1 MPNRTRKFVSA
12 LAASLLLAGLP
23 LATASHAAPPAAA
36 DNCLA
41 SPKDQAPQGS
51 HWYYRIE
58 HPSNRHC
65 WYLRGE
71 RDAAAQVAPPNASAD
86 ASPSANPA
94 SQNPSSPNNA
104 MTMPGSVANAHAELT
119 SPQAGGD
126 QTGSIATGPSRAAA
140 AAADATVG
148 ASRADANML
157 RSVVAARWPEQL
169 AAASSIAPD
178 ADPDNA
184 SATAPSSAAATAPS
198 AAAVVPLA
206 AADAA
211 GERQSGSTQML
222 IIAIVGAL
230 SVAGLAASAVGY
242 GGRRKRIDDIQF
254 EAGNR
259 GERRA
264 IWETTLADRPLPS
277 PFAAAIRPNI
287 GIPRELSEA
296 DDRDDKIAE
305 MLARLAKSARVW
317 ITGLFFELT
326 SQRLNES

>member
-1 MPNRTRKFVSA
+1 VFSIIAGAAYATPNREVRPAVI
-12 LAASLLLAGLP
+12 ASLLLAGIP
-23 LATASHAAPPAAA
+23 LVTASPAVAQAA

-65 WYLRGE
+65 WYLRGQH
-71 RDAAAQVAPPNASAD
+71 DAATQIAPNASVD

-94 SQNPSSPNNA
+94 SLNPLAPNNS

-126 QTGSIATGPSRAAA
+126 QRSITASGQSPAPAAG
-140 AAADATVG
+140 ADATTG

-157 RSVVAARWPEQL
+157 RSVVASRWPEQL
-169 AAASSIAPD
+169 AAASSTAPD
-178 ADPDNA
+178 ASPDNS
-184 SATAPSSAAATAPS
+184 SATAVATAPP
-198 AAAVVPLA
+198 AATVVPLA

-211 GERQSGSTQML
+211 GEKQSGSTQML
-222 IIAIVGAL
+222 VIAIVGAL

-242 GGRRKRIDDIQF
+242 GGRRKLRLDDIEV
-254 EAGNR
+254 EAENR
-259 GERRA
+259 GDRRA

-277 PFAAAIRPNI
+277 PFAASAAIRPNI
-287 GIPRELSEA
+287 GIPRELREA
-296 DDRDDKIAE
+296 QDPDDKVAE
-305 MLARLAKSARVW
+305 MLARLAKSARA
-317 ITGLFFELT
+317 
-326 SQRLNES
+326 

>member
-1 MPNRTRKFVSA
+1 MPHRTAKFVPA
-12 LAASLLLAGLP
+12 IVASLLLAGVP
-23 LATASHAAPPAAA
+23 LATASPAAAQAA

-65 WYLRGE
+65 WYLRGQH
-71 RDAAAQVAPPNASAD
+71 DAAAAQVAPPNASAD

-94 SQNPSSPNNA
+94 PLNPSSPNNS

-126 QTGSIATGPSRAAA
+126 QTGSIATGPSPVVA
-140 AAADATVG
+140 AAADATAG

-157 RSVVAARWPEQL
+157 RSVVASRWPEQL

-178 ADPDNA
+178 TSSDNSSA
-184 SATAPSSAAATAPS
+184 IAPSPTVATAPPAAN
-198 AAAVVPLA
+198 VVPLA

-211 GERQSGSTQML
+211 SEKQSGSTQML
-222 IIAIVGAL
+222 IIAVVGAL

-242 GGRRKRIDDIQF
+242 GGRRKRLDDIQL
-254 EAGNR
+254 EVENR
-259 GERRA
+259 GDRRA

-277 PFAAAIRPNI
+277 PFAASAAIRPNI
-287 GIPRELSEA
+287 GIPRELREA
-296 DDRDDKIAE
+296 QDPDDKIAD
-305 MLARLAKSARVW
+305 MLARLAKSA
-317 ITGLFFELT
+317 
-326 SQRLNES
+326 QA

>member
-1 MPNRTRKFVSA
+1 MPNRTAKFVPA
-12 LAASLLLAGLP
+12 VIASLLLAGIP
-23 LATASHAAPPAAA
+23 LVTASPAAAQAA

-65 WYLRGE
+65 WYLRGQH
-71 RDAAAQVAPPNASAD
+71 DAATQIAPNASVD

-94 SQNPSSPNNA
+94 SLNPSAPNNS

-126 QTGSIATGPSRAAA
+126 QRSITASGQSPAP
-140 AAADATVG
+140 AADADATTG

-157 RSVVAARWPEQL
+157 RSVVASRWPEQL
-169 AAASSIAPD
+169 AAASSTAPD
-178 ADPDNA
+178 ASPDNSSA
-184 SATAPSSAAATAPS
+184 VTPSSAKATAPPAAT
-198 AAAVVPLA
+198 VVPLA

-211 GERQSGSTQML
+211 GEKQSGSTQML

-242 GGRRKRIDDIQF
+242 GGRRKLRLDDIEV
-254 EAGNR
+254 EAENR
-259 GERRA
+259 GDRRA

-277 PFAAAIRPNI
+277 PFAASAAIRPNI
-287 GIPRELSEA
+287 GIPRELREA
-296 DDRDDKIAE
+296 ENPDDKVAE
-305 MLARLAKSARVW
+305 MLARLAKSARA
-317 ITGLFFELT
+317 
-326 SQRLNES
+326 

>member
-1 MPNRTRKFVSA
+1 MPNRTAKFVPA
-12 LAASLLLAGLP
+12 FVASLLLAGVP
-23 LATASHAAPPAAA
+23 LATASPAAAQAA

-51 HWYYRIE
+51 HWFYRIE

-65 WYLRGE
+65 WYLRGQH
-71 RDAAAQVAPPNASAD
+71 DAATQIAPPNASAD

-94 SQNPSSPNNA
+94 PQNPSSANNS

-126 QTGSIATGPSRAAA
+126 QTGSIATGPSPAAA
-140 AAADATVG
+140 AAADATAG

-157 RSVVAARWPEQL
+157 RSVVASRWPEQL
-169 AAASSIAPD
+169 AAASSIAAD
-178 ADPDNA
+178 AGPDNA
-184 SATAPSSAAATAPS
+184 SATAPSSAVATAPS

-211 GERQSGSTQML
+211 SEKQSGSTQML

-242 GGRRKRIDDIQF
+242 GGRRKLRLDDIEL
-254 EAGNR
+254 EADNR
-259 GERRA
+259 GDRRA

-277 PFAAAIRPNI
+277 PFAASAAIRPNI
-287 GIPRELSEA
+287 GIPRELREA

-305 MLARLAKSARVW
+305 MLARLAKSSRV
-317 ITGLFFELT
+317 
-326 SQRLNES
+326 

>member
-1 MPNRTRKFVSA
+1 MPHRTAKFAPAVI
-12 LAASLLLAGLP
+12 ASLLLAGIP
-23 LATASHAAPPAAA
+23 LVTASPAAAQAA

-65 WYLRGE
+65 WYLRGQH
-71 RDAAAQVAPPNASAD
+71 DAATQIAPPNASVD
-86 ASPSANPA
+86 ASPSENPV
-94 SQNPSSPNNA
+94 SLNPSAPNNS

-126 QTGSIATGPSRAAA
+126 QRSIAASGQSPAAA
-140 AAADATVG
+140 AGADATAG

-157 RSVVAARWPEQL
+157 RSVVASRWPEQL
-169 AAASSIAPD
+169 AAASSTAPD
-178 ADPDNA
+178 ASPDNS
-184 SATAPSSAAATAPS
+184 SAVAPSSAVATAPS
-198 AAAVVPLA
+198 AATVVPLA
-206 AADAA
+206 AADEA
-211 GERQSGSTQML
+211 GEKQSGSTQML

-242 GGRRKRIDDIQF
+242 GGRRKLRLDDIEV
-254 EAGNR
+254 EAENR

-277 PFAAAIRPNI
+277 PFAATAAIRPNI
-287 GIPRELSEA
+287 GIPHELREAQDS
-296 DDRDDKIAE
+296 DDKVAE
-305 MLARLAKSARVW
+305 MLARLAKSARA
-317 ITGLFFELT
+317 
-326 SQRLNES
+326 

>member
-1 MPNRTRKFVSA
+1 MPNRTAKFVPA
-12 LAASLLLAGLP
+12 IIASLLLAGVP
-23 LATASHAAPPAAA
+23 LATASPAAAQAA

-51 HWYYRIE
+51 HWFYRIE

-65 WYLRGE
+65 WYLRGQH
-71 RDAAAQVAPPNASAD
+71 DAAAPIAAPNASAD
-86 ASPSANPA
+86 ASSSTNPA
-94 SQNPSSPNNA
+94 PQNPSSPNNS

-126 QTGSIATGPSRAAA
+126 QTGSIATGPSPAAA
-140 AAADATVG
+140 AGADATAG

-157 RSVVAARWPEQL
+157 RSVVASRWPEQL

-178 ADPDNA
+178 ASPDN
-184 SATAPSSAAATAPS
+184 SSTTAPSSAAATAPP
-198 AAAVVPLA
+198 AATLVPLA
-206 AADAA
+206 AADAV
-211 GERQSGSTQML
+211 GEKQSGSTQML

-242 GGRRKRIDDIQF
+242 GGRRKLRLDDIEI
-254 EAGNR
+254 EADNR
-259 GERRA
+259 GDRRA

-277 PFAAAIRPNI
+277 PFAASAAIRPNI
-287 GIPRELSEA
+287 GIPRELREA

-305 MLARLAKSARVW
+305 MLARLAKSARV
-317 ITGLFFELT
+317 
-326 SQRLNES
+326 

>member
-1 MPNRTRKFVSA
+1 MPHRTAKFVPA
-12 LAASLLLAGLP
+12 IIASLLLAGVP
-23 LATASHAAPPAAA
+23 LATASPAAAQAA

-65 WYLRGE
+65 WYLRGQ
-71 RDAAAQVAPPNASAD
+71 RDAATPTVSANASAD

-94 SQNPSSPNNA
+94 SQNPSSPNNS

-119 SPQAGGD
+119 SPQAGTD
-126 QTGSIATGPSRAAA
+126 QTGSIAAGPSPAAA
-140 AAADATVG
+140 AAADATAG

-157 RSVVAARWPEQL
+157 RSVVASRWPEQL

-178 ADPDNA
+178 AGPDDA
-184 SATAPSSAAATAPS
+184 SATTSSASAPSSAAATAPS
-198 AAAVVPLA
+198 ATNVVPLA
-206 AADAA
+206 AADAV
-211 GERQSGSTQML
+211 GEKQSGSTQML

-242 GGRRKRIDDIQF
+242 GGRRKLRLDDIEL
-254 EAGNR
+254 EADNR
-259 GERRA
+259 GDRRA

-287 GIPRELSEA
+287 GIPRELREA

-305 MLARLAKSARVW
+305 MLARLAKSAQV
-317 ITGLFFELT
+317 
-326 SQRLNES
+326 

>member
-1 MPNRTRKFVSA
+1 MPHRTATFVPA
-12 LAASLLLAGLP
+12 IIASLLLAGVP
-23 LATASHAAPPAAA
+23 LATASPAAAQAA

-65 WYLRGE
+65 WYLRGQH
-71 RDAAAQVAPPNASAD
+71 DAATQLAPPNASAD

-94 SQNPSSPNNA
+94 PQNPSSANNS

-119 SPQAGGD
+119 SPQGGGD
-126 QTGSIATGPSRAAA
+126 QTGSITTGPSPAAA
-140 AAADATVG
+140 TAADATAS
-148 ASRADANML
+148 ASRADASML
-157 RSVVAARWPEQL
+157 RSVVASRWPEQL
-169 AAASSIAPD
+169 AAASTIAAD
-178 ADPDNA
+178 AGPDNA
-184 SATAPSSAAATAPS
+184 SAPAAATAPS
-198 AAAVVPLA
+198 AATVVPLA
-206 AADAA
+206 AADAV
-211 GERQSGSTQML
+211 GEKQSGSTQML

-242 GGRRKRIDDIQF
+242 GGRRKLRLDDIEL
-254 EAGNR
+254 EADNR
-259 GERRA
+259 GDRRA

-287 GIPRELSEA
+287 GIPRELRDA

-305 MLARLAKSARVW
+305 MLARLAKSSRV
-317 ITGLFFELT
+317 
-326 SQRLNES
+326 